1 MLLTLL
7 YTCIYLNYMHCFLFV
22 NFKLRHKVL
31 RKCLN
36 LLSYDYSVVLNTQI
50 SSLGMSVLLRK
61 LRIPVKHKI
70 FSDHCNVL
78 VKEDYINI
86 CFPVG
91 IE

>member
-7 YTCIYLNYMHCFLFV
+7 YTCIYLNYMHCLCA

-50 SSLGMSVLLRK
+50 SSLGMSVLVRNSHS
-61 LRIPVKHKI
+61 VKHKI

-86 CFPVG
+86 CFLG
-91 IE
+91 IK